1 MRRGVGNERAEQSGV
16 DHQNRAGD
24 AGHAAGHYDEQLAA
38 REACQVR
45 PDEQRRL
52 DHAEKDIGRSRE
64 PDRPAD
70 LERALQ
76 EPGEAVHQRRQ
87 DAPME
92 QERGQYAHH
101 QHDRQGLQ
109 RQHKFRPRH
118 LELVGKLAATEIAEN
133 EGGAGPA
140 CGGDRIDRIVDRR
153 EHARGARDLEQDDRG
168 NERHHQRDR
177 GLPPRYA
184 AAVFADDP
192 GKGEQGEDAECR
204 LEICH

>member
-1 MRRGVGNERAEQSGV
+1 MNSGASTMPTKIFAAVETPTAPPTLSVRSSSQEKPCTSGGRMRQW
-16 DHQNRAGD
+16 NRSVVNTLITSTIGK
-24 AGHAAGHYDEQLAA
+24 
-38 REACQVR
+38 ACS
-45 PDEQRRL
+45 
-52 DHAEKDIGRSRE
+52 AS
-64 PDRPAD
+64 
-70 LERALQ
+70 
-76 EPGEAVHQRRQ
+76 
-87 DAPME
+87 
-92 QERGQYAHH
+92 
-101 QHDRQGLQ
+101 
-109 RQHKFRPRH
+109 
-118 LELVGKLAATEIAEN
+118 T

-168 NERHHQRDR
+168 DERHQQRDR